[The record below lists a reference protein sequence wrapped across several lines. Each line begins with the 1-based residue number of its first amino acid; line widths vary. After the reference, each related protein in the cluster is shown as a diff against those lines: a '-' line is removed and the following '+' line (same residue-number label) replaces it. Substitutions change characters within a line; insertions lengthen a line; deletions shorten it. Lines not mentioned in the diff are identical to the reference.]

1 MATFE
6 YDQAKSMSNM
16 DKHGIDFNEAAALW
30 SDPGIIE
37 IPAATV
43 DETRFLAVGRIDG
56 KCWTAVATL
65 RGENIR
71 IISVRRARKNEEAIY
86 EDHNSKGI

>member
-1 MATFE
+1 MTTFE

-30 SDPGIIE
+30 SDPGIM

-65 RGENIR
+65 
-71 IISVRRARKNEEAIY
+71 VVKTF
-86 EDHNSKGI
+86 